1 MEPTENDTLKQDPP
15 KHDTGGT
22 EPKSVGTKI
31 VETLDAV
38 IDDTG
43 DLMGGSK
50 AAKVAGGAAIGV
62 VAGVLLPFSIL
73 TGAVL
78 GGAYAAWRQS
88 QRPRL

>member
-1 MEPTENDTLKQDPP
+1 MEPTENKTLKHDAPE
-15 KHDTGGT
+15 HDTGGT
-22 EPKSVGTKI
+22 EPKSIGTKI
-31 VETLDAV
+31 VDTFDAV

-62 VAGVLLPFSIL
+62 IAGVILPFSLL

>member
-1 MEPTENDTLKQDPP
+1 MEPTENDTLKQEA
-15 KHDTGGT
+15 TGGDA
-22 EPKSVGTKI
+22 KSMGTKI

-62 VAGVLLPFSIL
+62 IAGVILPFSIL
-73 TGAVL
+73 TGAVI
-78 GGAYAAWRQS
+78 GGAYVAWRQS
-88 QRPRL
+88 QRKDA

>member
-1 MEPTENDTLKQDPP
+1 MDPTENDTLKPDPNAP
-15 KHDTGGT
+15 
-22 EPKSVGTKI
+22 EAKSMGTKI
-31 VETLDAV
+31 IETLDAV

-62 VAGVLLPFSIL
+62 IAGVVLPFSIL
-73 TGAVL
+73 TGAVI

-88 QRPRL
+88 QK

>member
-1 MEPTENDTLKQDPP
+1 MEPTENEAHKVDDKPRS
-15 KHDTGGT
+15 TG
-22 EPKSVGTKI
+22 KAI
-31 VETLDAV
+31 VDTLDAV

-43 DLMGGSK
+43 DLMGGSR

-62 VAGVLLPFSIL
+62 IAGVILPFSLL
-73 TGAVL
+73 TGAVI

>member
-1 MEPTENDTLKQDPP
+1 M
-15 KHDTGGT
+15 
-22 EPKSVGTKI
+22 GTKI
-31 VETLDAV
+31 IETLDAV

-62 VAGVLLPFSIL
+62 IAGVVLPFSII
-73 TGAVL
+73 TGAVI

-88 QRPRL
+88 QK

>member
-1 MEPTENDTLKQDPP
+1 MDPTENDTLKPDPS
-15 KHDTGGT
+15 GT

-31 VETLDAV
+31 VETIDAV

-62 VAGVLLPFSIL
+62 IAGVLLPFSIL
-73 TGAVL
+73 TGAVI

-88 QRPRL
+88 QR

>member
-1 MEPTENDTLKQDPP
+1 MEPTENEAYKVDDKPRS
-15 KHDTGGT
+15 TGRA
-22 EPKSVGTKI
+22 I
-31 VETLDAV
+31 VDTLDAV

-62 VAGVLLPFSIL
+62 IAGVLLPFSIL
-73 TGAVL
+73 TGAVI

-88 QRPRL
+88 QR

>member
-1 MEPTENDTLKQDPP
+1 MDPTENDTLKPDPNAP
-15 KHDTGGT
+15 
-22 EPKSVGTKI
+22 EAKSMGTKI

-62 VAGVLLPFSIL
+62 IAGVILPFSIL
-73 TGAVL
+73 TGAVI

-88 QRPRL
+88 QK

>member
-1 MEPTENDTLKQDPP
+1 MDPTENDKLKKDA
-15 KHDTGGT
+15 TGAG
-22 EPKSVGTKI
+22 EKSMGTKI

-62 VAGVLLPFSIL
+62 IAGVILPFSVL
-73 TGAVL
+73 TGAVI
-78 GGAYAAWRQS
+78 GGAYAAWRQT
-88 QRPRL
+88 QK

>member
-1 MEPTENDTLKQDPP
+1 MDPTENDTLKPDPNAP
-15 KHDTGGT
+15 
-22 EPKSVGTKI
+22 EAKSMGTKI
-31 VETLDAV
+31 IETLDAV

-62 VAGVLLPFSIL
+62 IAGVVLPFSII
-73 TGAVL
+73 TGAVI

-88 QRPRL
+88 QK

>member
-1 MEPTENDTLKQDPP
+1 MDPTENDTLKKDAA
-15 KHDTGGT
+15 GSG
-22 EPKSVGTKI
+22 EKSMGTKI

-62 VAGVLLPFSIL
+62 IAGVILPFSVL
-73 TGAVL
+73 TGAVI
-78 GGAYAAWRQS
+78 GGAYAAWRQT
-88 QRPRL
+88 QK

>member
-1 MEPTENDTLKQDPP
+1 MEPTENDTLKQDS
-15 KHDTGGT
+15 TGT
-22 EPKSVGTKI
+22 EAKSMGTKI
-31 VETLDAV
+31 VDTLDAV

-62 VAGVLLPFSIL
+62 IAGVILPFSLL
-73 TGAVL
+73 TGAVI

-88 QRPRL
+88 QRKDA

>member
-1 MEPTENDTLKQDPP
+1 MESTENDTLKQDS
-15 KHDTGGT
+15 TGT
-22 EPKSVGTKI
+22 EAKSMGTKI

-43 DLMGGSK
+43 DLLGGSK

-62 VAGVLLPFSIL
+62 IAGVILPFSLL
-73 TGAVL
+73 TGAVI

-88 QRPRL
+88 QK

>member
-1 MEPTENDTLKQDPP
+1 MEPTENDTLKQE
-15 KHDTGGT
+15 TAGT
-22 EPKSVGTKI
+22 EAKSMGTKI

-62 VAGVLLPFSIL
+62 IAGVILPFSLL
-73 TGAVL
+73 TGAVI

-88 QRPRL
+88 QRKDA

>member
-1 MEPTENDTLKQDPP
+1 MDPTENDTLKP
-15 KHDTGGT
+15 
-22 EPKSVGTKI
+22 EPTASDAKSVGTKI

-62 VAGVLLPFSIL
+62 VAGVILPFSIL
-73 TGAVL
+73 TGAVI

-88 QRPRL
+88 QRKDA

>member
-1 MEPTENDTLKQDPP
+1 MDPTENDTLKSDNGST
-15 KHDTGGT
+15 D
-22 EPKSVGTKI
+22 PKSVGAKI
-31 VETLDAV
+31 VDTIDAV

-62 VAGVLLPFSIL
+62 IAGVILPFSLL
-73 TGAVL
+73 TGAII

>member
-1 MEPTENDTLKQDPP
+1 MDPTENDTLKKDPSSS
-15 KHDTGGT
+15 
-22 EPKSVGTKI
+22 EKSMGTKI

-50 AAKVAGGAAIGV
+50 TAKVAGGAAIGV
-62 VAGVLLPFSIL
+62 IAGVILPFSIL
-73 TGAVL
+73 TGAVI

-88 QRPRL
+88 QK

>member
-1 MEPTENDTLKQDPP
+1 MDPTENDTLKPDPNAP
-15 KHDTGGT
+15 
-22 EPKSVGTKI
+22 EAKSMGTKI

-50 AAKVAGGAAIGV
+50 TAKIAGGAAIGV
-62 VAGVLLPFSIL
+62 IAGVVLPFSIL
-73 TGAVL
+73 TGAVI

-88 QRPRL
+88 QK

>member
-1 MEPTENDTLKQDPP
+1 MDPTENDTLKPDPNAP
-15 KHDTGGT
+15 
-22 EPKSVGTKI
+22 EAKSMGTKI

-62 VAGVLLPFSIL
+62 IAGVVLPFSIL
-73 TGAVL
+73 TGAVI

-88 QRPRL
+88 QK